1 MMVRTR
7 ITRTALSLS
16 CVLVIAGVGSAP
28 ALAAT
33 KAPAGSVGTVHVT
46 ASETAVAVVKGS
58 STGKGSATND
68 QCVQAGHILN
78 SLSNHASNALAN
90 NNYAQAAQ
98 YANAA
103 AEAQH
108 NAESR
113 GCSFTAA

>member
-1 MMVRTR
+1 MVRNRT
-7 ITRTALSLS
+7 TRTALSLV
-16 CVLVIAGVGSAP
+16 CVLALAGVGSAP
-28 ALAAT
+28 ALAAG
-33 KAPAGSVGTVHVT
+33 KASGPGAPGSPHVT
-46 ASETAVAVVKGS
+46 ASTTAVAIVKGS

-78 SLSNHASNALAN
+78 SLANHATNALNN

-113 GCSFTAA
+113 GCAFTPA

>member
-1 MMVRTR
+1 V
-7 ITRTALSLS
+7 
-16 CVLVIAGVGSAP
+16 
-28 ALAAT
+28 
-33 KAPAGSVGTVHVT
+33 
-46 ASETAVAVVKGS
+46 
-58 STGKGSATND
+58 
-68 QCVQAGHILN
+68 LN
-78 SLSNHASNALAN
+78 SLSNHAGNALAN

>member
-1 MMVRTR
+1 MMVRNR

-16 CVLVIAGVGSAP
+16 CVLAVAGVGSAP

-33 KAPAGSVGTVHVT
+33 KAPGGPVGSVHVT
-46 ASETAVAVVKGS
+46 ASTTAVALVKGS
-58 STGKGSATND
+58 STGQGSASND

-103 AEAQH
+103 ADAQLT
-108 NAESR
+108 AESR

>member
-1 MMVRTR
+1 MIPTR
-7 ITRTALSLS
+7 IVRTALSLS
-16 CVLVIAGVGSAP
+16 CVLAVAGVGSAP

-33 KAPAGSVGTVHVT
+33 KPSAGSLGAVHGA
-46 ASETAVAVVKGS
+46 ASMNVALVKGS
-58 STGKGSATND
+58 STGQGSATND

-78 SLSNHASNALAN
+78 SLANHATNALQN